1 MKAEQLD
8 NAKNVQALPEL
19 WQSLPNVPG
28 VYLMKASD
36 GTVIYVGKAI
46 RLRTRVRSYFGE
58 AGKPK
63 LTVGS
68 REKSTSALTS
78 QMMRYVTEVDYI
90 VTETEVEALILENN
104 LIKAHQPRYNVK
116 LKDDKRYPYLRVTV
130 NEPFPRIHITRKAEN
145 DGTRYFG
152 PFVHVRSTR
161 QTLKQLT
168 KLFPIRTCTLP
179 LAEVGNRYRVCLDYH
194 IGRCPGPCA
203 DKIDVPDYNEIVQKV
218 CQFLSG
224 NTDAVVKELTEQMQA
239 AAEALDF
246 ETAAKYRDTLKDVQ
260 QAITTQNMDSVSAA
274 DEDVIGIAAR
284 TDVAC
289 VQLLRVRDGKLLERE
304 HYYLNDAD
312 PESLAT
318 ALSAFISQYYQNAVF
333 VPKTV
338 VLPMPIESMELI
350 ENWLSEKQGN
360 RVGLHV
366 PRAGRLRKLQIL
378 ATKNAEILLTQ
389 REQNVVYSSGVEP
402 ALVELQELLGLKHPL
417 RRIEAYDISNLGDR
431 FAVGSMVVLED
442 GKPASDEYRRFKIR
456 LVKGQND
463 FAMMQEIITRRFR
476 RALADDEKFN
486 TLPDLML
493 IDGGKGQLSAAQ
505 AAMNFCRSLQGKTC
519 YSKVASSQLRDIPLI
534 ALAKRIEE
542 IFVPG
547 KSEPIVL
554 REDNPTLHMIQRLRD
569 EAHRFA
575 VTYHRRLRQ
584 KSLSASVLDE
594 IPNLGPKRKQALLQ
608 HFGSIEA
615 IREASLDGLLSVK
628 GIPRSVA
635 ENIRKHL

>member
-1 MKAEQLD
+1 MNTEQRD
-8 NAKNVQALPEL
+8 NATPEL
-19 WQSLPNVPG
+19 WQSLPNAPG

-36 GTVIYVGKAI
+36 GSVIYVGKAI
-46 RLRTRVRSYFGE
+46 RLRSRVRSYFGE
-58 AGKPK
+58 ARKPK
-63 LTVGS
+63 LAVNS
-68 REKSTSALTS
+68 RDKSTSALAS
-78 QMMRYVTEVDYI
+78 QMMRYVTEIDYI

-116 LKDDKRYPYLRVTV
+116 LKDDKRYPYLRVTT

-161 QTLKQLT
+161 QVLKELT
-168 KLFPIRTCTLP
+168 KFFPIRTCTLP
-179 LAEVGNRYRVCLDYH
+179 LTETGNTYRVCLDYH

-203 DKIDVPDYNEIVQKV
+203 DKMGVTDYDEIVQKV

-224 NTDAVVKELTEQMQA
+224 NTDAVVKELTEQMEA
-239 AAEALDF
+239 AAAALDF

-260 QAITTQNMDSVSAA
+260 QAITTQHMDSVSGA

-284 TDVAC
+284 TDIAC

-312 PESLAT
+312 PGSLAT
-318 ALSAFISQYYQNAVF
+318 ALNAFISQYYQNAVF

-338 VLPMPIESMELI
+338 VLPMQIESVEVI
-350 ENWLSEKQGN
+350 ENWLSDKRGS

-366 PRAGRLRKLQIL
+366 PRAGRLRKLQTL
-378 ATKNAEILLTQ
+378 ASKNAEILLTQ

-402 ALVELQELLGLKHPL
+402 ALVELQELLELKHPL

-442 GKPASDEYRRFKIR
+442 GKPASSAYRRFKIR
-456 LVKGQND
+456 SVEGQND
-463 FAMMQEIITRRFR
+463 FAMMQEVITRRFR
-476 RALADDEKFN
+476 RAIADDEKFN
-486 TLPDLML
+486 KLPDLML

-505 AAMNFCRSLQGKTC
+505 AAMKAF
-519 YSKVASSQLRDIPLI
+519 ASSHLPDIPMI

-575 VTYHRRLRQ
+575 ITYHRRLRQ

-594 IPNLGPKRKQALLQ
+594 IPNVGPRRKQALLQ

-615 IREASLDGLLSVK
+615 IREASLDTLLSVK

>member
-1 MKAEQLD
+1 MRAEQLG
-8 NAKNVQALPEL
+8 NTAPEL
-19 WQSLPNVPG
+19 WQSLPNVSG

-36 GTVIYVGKAI
+36 GTIIYVGKAV

-58 AGKPK
+58 
-63 LTVGS
+63 
-68 REKSTSALTS
+68 KSAHALTS
-78 QMMRYVTEVDYI
+78 QMIRYVTEIDYI

-116 LKDDKRYPYLRVTV
+116 LKDDKRYPYLCVTL

-145 DGTRYFG
+145 DGARYFG
-152 PFVHVRSTR
+152 PYVHVGSTR
-161 QTLKQLT
+161 QILKQLT

-179 LAEVGNRYRVCLDYH
+179 LTERGNKYRVCLDYH
-194 IGRCPGPCA
+194 IGRCAGPCA
-203 DKIDVPDYNEIVQKV
+203 NKIDVRDYNEIVRKV

-224 NTDAVVKELTEQMQA
+224 NTDAVVKELTAQMEA
-239 AAEALDF
+239 AAEVLDF
-246 ETAAKYRDTLKDVQ
+246 EMAAKYRDTLKNVQ
-260 QAITTQNMDSVSAA
+260 QAITTQSLDSVSAA

-284 TDVAC
+284 TDIAC

-312 PESLAT
+312 PKSLAT
-318 ALSAFISQYYQNAVF
+318 ALGAFVSQYYQNAVF
-333 VPKTV
+333 VPKTI
-338 VLPMPIESMELI
+338 VLPMPVEGVTLI
-350 ENWLSEKQGN
+350 EDWLSEKRGN
-360 RVGLHV
+360 RVSLRV
-366 PRAGRLRKLQIL
+366 PRAGRLRKLQAL
-378 ATKNAEILLTQ
+378 ASKNAEILLTQ
-389 REQNVVYSSGVEP
+389 REQNVVYSSGVDP
-402 ALVELQELLGLKHPL
+402 ALVELQELLGLAQPL

-442 GKPASDEYRRFKIR
+442 GKPASAEYRRFKIR
-456 LVKGQND
+456 TVVGQND
-463 FAMMQEIITRRFR
+463 FAMMQEVITRRFR
-476 RALADDEKFN
+476 RAIANDEKFN
-486 TLPDLML
+486 KLPDLIL

-505 AAMNFCRSLQGKTC
+505 EALKTFA
-519 YSKVASSQLRDIPLI
+519 ASSLPGIPMI

-547 KSEPIVL
+547 QSESIVL
-554 REDNPTLHMIQRLRD
+554 RKDNPTLHTIQRLRD

-575 VTYHRRLRQ
+575 ITYHRRLRQ

-594 IPNLGPKRKQALLQ
+594 IPNLGPKRKQALLK

-628 GIPRSVA
+628 GIPRNVA

>member
-1 MKAEQLD
+1 MKTEQHD
-8 NAKNVQALPEL
+8 NATPEL
-19 WQSLPNVPG
+19 WQSLPNAPG

-36 GTVIYVGKAI
+36 GAVIYVGKAI
-46 RLRTRVRSYFGE
+46 RLRTRVRSYFGD

-63 LTVGS
+63 LAVGS
-68 REKSTSALTS
+68 REKSAHALTA
-78 QMMRYVTEVDYI
+78 QLMRYVTEIDYI

-161 QTLKQLT
+161 QILKQLT

-179 LAEVGNRYRVCLDYH
+179 LAEAGNKYRVCLDYH

-203 DKIDVPDYNEIVQKV
+203 DKIDVPDYDEIVRKV

-338 VLPMPIESMELI
+338 VLPMPIASMELI
-350 ENWLSEKQGN
+350 ENWLSEKRGN

-389 REQNVVYSSGVEP
+389 REQNVGTGLPSPYNGVEP

-442 GKPASDEYRRFKIR
+442 GKPASSEYRRFKIR
-456 LVKGQND
+456 SVKGQND
-463 FAMMQEIITRRFR
+463 FAMMQEVITRRFR
-476 RALADDEKFN
+476 RALANDEKFN

-505 AAMNFCRSLQGKTC
+505 AAMKIF
-519 YSKVASSQLRDIPLI
+519 ASSQLPDIPLI

-542 IFVPG
+542 IFLPS

-584 KSLSASVLDE
+584 KSLSVSVLDE

>member
-1 MKAEQLD
+1 MKTERRDTAT
-8 NAKNVQALPEL
+8 AGL
-19 WQSLPNVPG
+19 WQSLPDAPG

-58 AGKPK
+58 TRKPK
-63 LTVGS
+63 LAVNS
-68 REKSTSALTS
+68 RDKSTSALAS
-78 QMMRYVTEVDYI
+78 QMVRYVTEIDYI

-116 LKDDKRYPYLRVTV
+116 LKDDKRYPYLRVTTH
-130 NEPFPRIHITRKAEN
+130 EAFPRIHITRKAEN

-161 QTLKQLT
+161 QVLKELT
-168 KLFPIRTCTLP
+168 KFFPIRTCTLP
-179 LAEVGNRYRVCLDYH
+179 LKETGNTYRVCLDYH

-203 DKIDVPDYNEIVQKV
+203 DKMNVADYDEIVQKV
-218 CQFLSG
+218 CQFLGG
-224 NTDAVVKELTEQMQA
+224 NTDAVVKELTEQMEA

-246 ETAAKYRDTLKDVQ
+246 ESAAKYRDTLKDVQ

-284 TDVAC
+284 TEIAC

-304 HYYLNDAD
+304 HYYLNDVD
-312 PESLAT
+312 PASLAT

-338 VLPMPIESMELI
+338 VLPMPIESVEVI
-350 ENWLSEKQGN
+350 ENWLSDKRGN

-366 PRAGRLRKLQIL
+366 PRGGRLRKLQTL
-378 ATKNAEILLTQ
+378 ASKNAEILLTQ

-402 ALVELQELLGLKHPL
+402 ALVELQELLVLKHPL

-442 GKPASDEYRRFKIR
+442 GKPASSEYRRFKIR
-456 LVKGQND
+456 SVEGQND
-463 FAMMQEIITRRFR
+463 FAMMREVITRRFR

-486 TLPDLML
+486 KLPDLML

-505 AAMNFCRSLQGKTC
+505 AAMKAF
-519 YSKVASSQLRDIPLI
+519 ASSHFPDIPMI

-542 IFVPG
+542 IFMPE

-594 IPNLGPKRKQALLQ
+594 IPNVGPRRKQALLQ

-615 IREASLDGLLSVK
+615 IREASLDRLLSVK

>member
-1 MKAEQLD
+1 MKAEQLG
-8 NAKNVQALPEL
+8 NVENLQATPEL
-19 WQSLPNVPG
+19 WQSLPNVSG

-36 GTVIYVGKAI
+36 GTVMYVGKAI
-46 RLRTRVRSYFGE
+46 RLRTRVRSYF
-58 AGKPK
+58 
-63 LTVGS
+63 
-68 REKSTSALTS
+68 REKSAHALTS
-78 QMMRYVTEVDYI
+78 QMMRYVTEIDYI

-116 LKDDKRYPYLRVTV
+116 LKDDKRYPYLCVTT
-130 NEPFPRIHITRKAEN
+130 NEPFPCIHITRKAEN
-145 DGTRYFG
+145 DGARYFG

-161 QTLKQLT
+161 QVLKQLT

-179 LAEVGNRYRVCLDYH
+179 LTETENRYRVCLDYH

-203 DKIDVPDYNEIVQKV
+203 DKIDIRDYGDIVQKV

-284 TDVAC
+284 TDIAC

-312 PESLAT
+312 PESLAIG
-318 ALSAFISQYYQNAVF
+318 LSAFISQYYQNAVF

-350 ENWLSEKQGN
+350 ENWLSEKRGS

-366 PRAGRLRKLQIL
+366 PRAGRLRKLQTL
-378 ATKNAEILLTQ
+378 AAKNAEILLTQ

-402 ALVELQELLGLKHPL
+402 ALVELQELLELKHPL

-442 GKPASDEYRRFKIR
+442 GKPASGEYRRFKIR
-456 LVKGQND
+456 AVEGQND
-463 FAMMQEIITRRFR
+463 FAMMQEVITRRFR

-486 TLPDLML
+486 KLPDLML

-505 AAMNFCRSLQGKTC
+505 AAMKTF
-519 YSKVASSQLRDIPLI
+519 ASSHLPDIPMI

-547 KSEPIVL
+547 KSDSIVL

-575 VTYHRRLRQ
+575 ITYHRRLRQ
-584 KSLSASVLDE
+584 KSLSESVLDE
-594 IPNLGPKRKQALLQ
+594 IPSLGPKRKQVLLQ

-615 IREASLDGLLSVK
+615 IREASLDELLSVN

>member
-8 NAKNVQALPEL
+8 NATPEL

-46 RLRTRVRSYFGE
+46 RLRSRVRSYF
-58 AGKPK
+58 
-63 LTVGS
+63 
-68 REKSTSALTS
+68 RDKSTSGLTS
-78 QMMRYVTEVDYI
+78 QMVRYITEVDYI

-116 LKDDKRYPYLRVTV
+116 LKDDKRYPYLRVTT

-161 QTLKQLT
+161 QVLKQLT
-168 KLFPIRTCTLP
+168 KFFPIRTCTLP
-179 LAEVGNRYRVCLDYH
+179 LTETENKYRVCLDYH

-203 DKIDVPDYNEIVQKV
+203 DKISVTDYDEIVRKV

-224 NTDAVVKELTEQMQA
+224 NTDAVVKELTEQMEA

-284 TDVAC
+284 TDIAC

-338 VLPMPIESMELI
+338 VLPIPIQSVELI
-350 ENWLSEKQGN
+350 ESWLSEKRGS
-360 RVGLHV
+360 RVGLLM
-366 PRAGRLRKLQIL
+366 PRAGRLRKLQTL
-378 ATKNAEILLTQ
+378 ASKNAEILLTQ

-402 ALVELQELLGLKHPL
+402 ALVELQELLDLKHPL

-442 GKPASDEYRRFKIR
+442 GKPASSEYRRFKIQS
-456 LVKGQND
+456 VEGQND
-463 FAMMQEIITRRFR
+463 FAMMQEVITRRFR

-486 TLPDLML
+486 KLPDLML

-505 AAMNFCRSLQGKTC
+505 AAM
-519 YSKVASSQLRDIPLI
+519 KVFATSDLPDIPMI

-542 IFVPG
+542 IFVPS

-575 VTYHRRLRQ
+575 ITYHRRIRQ

-594 IPNLGPKRKQALLQ
+594 IPNVGPRRKQALLQ

>member
-1 MKAEQLD
+1 MKTERQD
-8 NAKNVQALPEL
+8 NATPEL
-19 WQSLPNVPG
+19 WQSLPNMPG
-28 VYLMKASD
+28 VYLMKTSD
-36 GTVIYVGKAI
+36 GTVIYVGKAN
-46 RLRTRVRSYFGE
+46 RLRTRVRSYF
-58 AGKPK
+58 
-63 LTVGS
+63 
-68 REKSTSALTS
+68 REKSAHALTT

-116 LKDDKRYPYLRVTV
+116 LKDDKRYPYLRVTT
-130 NEPFPRIHITRKAEN
+130 NEPFPRIHITRKAES

-161 QTLKQLT
+161 QVLKQLT
-168 KLFPIRTCTLP
+168 KFFPIRTCTLP
-179 LAEVGNRYRVCLDYH
+179 LAEIENKYRVCLDYH

-203 DKIDVPDYNEIVQKV
+203 DKISVAAYDEIVRKV

-224 NTDAVVKELTEQMQA
+224 NTGAVVKELTEQMEA

-274 DEDVIGIAAR
+274 DEDVIGIAVR
-284 TDVAC
+284 TDIAC

-304 HYYLNDAD
+304 HYYLNDAN

-338 VLPMPIESMELI
+338 VLPMPIESVELI
-350 ENWLSEKQGN
+350 EHWLSEKRGS

-366 PRAGRLRKLQIL
+366 PRAGRLRKLQTL
-378 ATKNAEILLTQ
+378 ASKNAEILLTQ

-402 ALVELQELLGLKHPL
+402 ALVELQELLDLKHPL

-431 FAVGSMVVLED
+431 FAVGSMVVLAD
-442 GKPASDEYRRFKIR
+442 GKPASSEYRRFKIR
-456 LVKGQND
+456 SVEGQND
-463 FAMMQEIITRRFR
+463 FAMMQEVITRRFR
-476 RALADDEKFN
+476 RAIADDAKFN
-486 TLPDLML
+486 KLPDLML
-493 IDGGKGQLSAAQ
+493 IDGGKGQLGAAQ
-505 AAMNFCRSLQGKTC
+505 AAMKAFATSHLP
-519 YSKVASSQLRDIPLI
+519 DIPMI
-534 ALAKRIEE
+534 ALAKRVEE

-575 VTYHRRLRQ
+575 ITYHRRLRQ

-594 IPNLGPKRKQALLQ
+594 IPNVGPKRKQALLQ

-615 IREASLDGLLSVK
+615 IRAASLDGLLSVK

>member
-1 MKAEQLD
+1 MKTEQHD
-8 NAKNVQALPEL
+8 TAIPEL
-19 WQSLPNVPG
+19 WQALPNAPG

-36 GTVIYVGKAI
+36 GTVIYVGKAN
-46 RLRTRVRSYFGE
+46 RLRTRVRSYFGD

-63 LTVGS
+63 LAVGS
-68 REKSTSALTS
+68 REQSAHALTS
-78 QMMRYVTEVDYI
+78 QLMRYVTDIDYI

-161 QTLKQLT
+161 QILKQLT

-203 DKIDVPDYNEIVQKV
+203 DKIDASDYNEIVRKV

-246 ETAAKYRDTLKDVQ
+246 EMAAKYRDTLKDVQ
-260 QAITTQNMDSVSAA
+260 QAITTQNMDSVSTA

-284 TDVAC
+284 TDIAC

-312 PESLAT
+312 PESLDA

-338 VLPMPIESMELI
+338 VLPMPIASMELI

-402 ALVELQELLGLKHPL
+402 ALVELQELIGLKHPL

-442 GKPASDEYRRFKIR
+442 GKPASGEYRRFKIR
-456 LVKGQND
+456 SVKGQND
-463 FAMMQEIITRRFR
+463 FAMMQEVITRRFR
-476 RALADDEKFN
+476 RALANDEKFN
-486 TLPDLML
+486 TLPDLIL

-505 AAMNFCRSLQGKTC
+505 AAMKTF
-519 YSKVASSQLRDIPLI
+519 ASSRLPDIPLI

-542 IFVPG
+542 IFVPD
-547 KSEPIVL
+547 KPEPIVL

-575 VTYHRRLRQ
+575 VTYHRQLRQ

-594 IPNLGPKRKQALLQ
+594 IPNLGPKRKQVLLQ
-608 HFGSIEA
+608 HFGSIKA

-635 ENIRKHL
+635 EHIRKHL

>member
-1 MKAEQLD
+1 MKSEEHE
-8 NAKNVQALPEL
+8 NARKAQAPPEL

-63 LTVGS
+63 LAVGS

-90 VTETEVEALILENN
+90 VTETEVEALLLENN

-152 PFVHVRSTR
+152 PFVHARSTR
-161 QTLKQLT
+161 QMLKQLT

-179 LAEVGNRYRVCLDYH
+179 LAEVGNKYRVCLDYH

-203 DKIDVPDYNEIVQKV
+203 DKIDVPDYDEIAQKV

-239 AAEALDF
+239 AADALDF

-274 DEDVIGIAAR
+274 DEDVIGIAVRA
-284 TDVAC
+284 DVAC

-312 PESLAT
+312 PESLTT

-338 VLPMPIESMELI
+338 VLPMQIESMELI

-366 PRAGRLRKLQIL
+366 PKAGRLRKLQIL

-442 GKPASDEYRRFKIR
+442 GKPASGEYRQFKIR
-456 LVKGQND
+456 AVEGQND

-476 RALADDEKFN
+476 RALADDEKFKK
-486 TLPDLML
+486 LPDLML

-519 YSKVASSQLRDIPLI
+519 YSKVASSQLPDIPLI

-594 IPNLGPKRKQALLQ
+594 IPNVGPRRKQALLQ

>member
-1 MKAEQLD
+1 MKAEQRD
-8 NAKNVQALPEL
+8 NTTPEL

-36 GTVIYVGKAI
+36 GTVIYVGKAN
-46 RLRTRVRSYFGE
+46 RLRTRVRSYF
-58 AGKPK
+58 
-63 LTVGS
+63 
-68 REKSTSALTS
+68 REKSAHALTS
-78 QMMRYVTEVDYI
+78 QMIRYVAEIDYI

-116 LKDDKRYPYLRVTV
+116 LKDDKRYPYLRVTT
-130 NEPFPRIHITRKAEN
+130 NEPFPRIHITRTAEN

-161 QTLKQLT
+161 QVLKQLT
-168 KLFPIRTCTLP
+168 KFFPIRTCTLP
-179 LAEVGNRYRVCLDYH
+179 LTKIGNRHRVCLDYH

-203 DKIDVPDYNEIVQKV
+203 DKIDTADYDDIVRKV

-224 NTDAVVKELTEQMQA
+224 NTDAVVKELMEQMQA

-246 ETAAKYRDTLKDVQ
+246 ETAAKHRDMLKDVQ
-260 QAITTQNMDSVSAA
+260 QAITTQNIDSVSAA

-284 TDVAC
+284 TDIAC

-312 PESLAT
+312 PASLAT
-318 ALSAFISQYYQNAVF
+318 ALGAFISQYYQNAVF
-333 VPKTV
+333 VPKTI
-338 VLPMPIESMELI
+338 VLPIQIESVELI
-350 ENWLSEKQGN
+350 ENWLSEKRGS
-360 RVGLHV
+360 RVGLHM

-378 ATKNAEILLTQ
+378 ASKNAEILLTQ

-442 GKPASDEYRRFKIR
+442 GKPSSSEYRRFRIR
-456 LVKGQND
+456 TVEGQND
-463 FAMMQEIITRRFR
+463 FAMMQEVIVRRFR
-476 RALADDEKFN
+476 RALDDDEKFN
-486 TLPDLML
+486 KLPDLML

-505 AAMNFCRSLQGKTC
+505 VAMRTF
-519 YSKVASSQLRDIPLI
+519 ASSQLPDIPMI

-554 REDNPTLHMIQRLRD
+554 REDNPTLHTIQRLRD

-584 KSLSASVLDE
+584 KSLSESVLDE
-594 IPNLGPKRKQALLQ
+594 IPNIGPKRKQALLQ
-608 HFGSIEA
+608 HFGSIDA
-615 IREASLDGLLSVK
+615 IRESSLDGLLSVE

>member
-1 MKAEQLD
+1 MNTEQRD
-8 NAKNVQALPEL
+8 NTTPEL

-36 GTVIYVGKAI
+36 GSVIYVGKAN
-46 RLRTRVRSYFGE
+46 RLRTRVRSYF
-58 AGKPK
+58 
-63 LTVGS
+63 
-68 REKSTSALTS
+68 RDKSVHALTS

-116 LKDDKRYPYLRVTV
+116 LKDDKRYPYLRVTT

-145 DGTRYFG
+145 DSTRYFG

-161 QTLKQLT
+161 QVVKQLT
-168 KLFPIRTCTLP
+168 KFFPIRTCTLP
-179 LAEVGNRYRVCLDYH
+179 LTETENKYRVCLDYH

-203 DKIDVPDYNEIVQKV
+203 DKISVADYDEIVRKV

-224 NTDAVVKELTEQMQA
+224 NTDAVVKELTEQMEA

-284 TDVAC
+284 TDIAC

-338 VLPMPIESMELI
+338 VLPIPIESVELI
-350 ENWLSEKQGN
+350 ENWLSEKRGS
-360 RVGLHV
+360 RVGFHV
-366 PRAGRLRKLQIL
+366 PRAGRLRKLQTL
-378 ATKNAEILLTQ
+378 ASKNAEILLTQ
-389 REQNVVYSSGVEP
+389 REQNVVYSGGVEP
-402 ALVELQELLGLKHPL
+402 ALVELQELLELKHPL

-442 GKPASDEYRRFKIR
+442 GKPASSEYRRFKIR
-456 LVKGQND
+456 SVEGQND
-463 FAMMQEIITRRFR
+463 YAMMQEVITRRFR
-476 RALADDEKFN
+476 RAIADDEKFN
-486 TLPDLML
+486 KLPDLML
-493 IDGGKGQLSAAQ
+493 IDGGKGQLGAAQ
-505 AAMNFCRSLQGKTC
+505 AAMKPFATSRLP
-519 YSKVASSQLRDIPLI
+519 DIPMI

-575 VTYHRRLRQ
+575 ITYHRRLRQ

-594 IPNLGPKRKQALLQ
+594 IPNLGPKRKQALLR

-615 IREASLDGLLSVK
+615 IRAASLDGLLSVK

>member
-1 MKAEQLD
+1 MKAEQND
-8 NAKNVQALPEL
+8 NTTPEL

-36 GTVIYVGKAI
+36 GTVLYVGKAI
-46 RLRTRVRSYFGE
+46 RLRTRVRSYF
-58 AGKPK
+58 
-63 LTVGS
+63 
-68 REKSTSALTS
+68 REQSAHALTS
-78 QMMRYVTEVDYI
+78 QMIRYVTDIDYI
-90 VTETEVEALILENN
+90 ATETEVEALILENN

-116 LKDDKRYPYLRVTV
+116 LKDDKRYPYLRVTT

-161 QTLKQLT
+161 QVLKQLT
-168 KLFPIRTCTLP
+168 KFFPIRTCTLP
-179 LAEVGNRYRVCLDYH
+179 LKEIGNRYRVCLDYH

-203 DKIDVPDYNEIVQKV
+203 DKIDIADYDEIVRKV

-224 NTDAVVKELTEQMQA
+224 RTDAVVKELTEQMQA
-239 AAEALDF
+239 AAAALDF
-246 ETAAKYRDTLKDVQ
+246 EAAAKYRDTLKDVQ
-260 QAITTQNMDSVSAA
+260 QAITTQHMDSVSAA

-284 TDVAC
+284 TDIAC

-318 ALSAFISQYYQNAVF
+318 ALSAFISQYYQNAAF
-333 VPKTV
+333 VPKTI
-338 VLPMPIESMELI
+338 VLPMQIESIELL
-350 ENWLSEKQGN
+350 ENWLSEKRGS

-378 ATKNAEILLTQ
+378 ASKNAEILLTQ
-389 REQNVVYSSGVEP
+389 REQHVVYSSGVEP
-402 ALVELQELLGLKHPL
+402 ALVELQELLGLKYPL

-442 GKPASDEYRRFKIR
+442 GKPASGEYRRFR
-456 LVKGQND
+456 VRSVEGQND
-463 FAMMQEIITRRFR
+463 FAMMQEVITRRFR

-486 TLPDLML
+486 KLPDLML
-493 IDGGKGQLSAAQ
+493 IDGGKGQLSSAQ
-505 AAMNFCRSLQGKTC
+505 AAMKTF
-519 YSKVASSQLRDIPLI
+519 ASSRLPDIPMV

-542 IFVPG
+542 IFIPG

-594 IPNLGPKRKQALLQ
+594 IPNVGPKRKQALLQ
-608 HFGSIEA
+608 HFGSVDA

>member
-1 MKAEQLD
+1 MAGEQLG
-8 NAKNVQALPEL
+8 NVENPHATSEL

-63 LTVGS
+63 LAVGS
-68 REKSTSALTS
+68 REKSAHALTS
-78 QMMRYVTEVDYI
+78 QMMRYVTEIDYI

-116 LKDDKRYPYLRVTV
+116 LKDDKRYPYLCVTV

-145 DGTRYFG
+145 DGARYFG

-161 QTLKQLT
+161 QVLKQLT

-179 LAEVGNRYRVCLDYH
+179 LTETENRYRVCLDYH

-203 DKIDVPDYNEIVQKV
+203 DKMSVPDYDEIVQKV

-260 QAITTQNMDSVSAA
+260 QAITTQNMDSVSAS

-284 TDVAC
+284 TDIAC

-312 PESLAT
+312 PESLAM

-350 ENWLSEKQGN
+350 ENWLSEKRGS
-360 RVGLHV
+360 RVGFHV
-366 PRAGRLRKLQIL
+366 PRAGRLRKLQTL
-378 ATKNAEILLTQ
+378 ASKNAEILLTQ

-442 GKPASDEYRRFKIR
+442 GKPASGEYRRFKIR
-456 LVKGQND
+456 SVEGQND
-463 FAMMQEIITRRFR
+463 FAMMQEVITRRFR

-486 TLPDLML
+486 KLPDLML

-519 YSKVASSQLRDIPLI
+519 YSKVASSHLPDIPMI

-547 KSEPIVL
+547 KSDSIVL

-575 VTYHRRLRQ
+575 ITYHRQLRQ
-584 KSLSASVLDE
+584 KSLSESVLDE
-594 IPNLGPKRKQALLQ
+594 IPNLGPKRKQALLR

>member
-1 MKAEQLD
+1 MKSEERE
-8 NAKNVQALPEL
+8 NTRKTQALPEL

-36 GTVIYVGKAI
+36 GSVIYVGKAN
-46 RLRTRVRSYFGE
+46 RLRTRVRSYF
-58 AGKPK
+58 
-63 LTVGS
+63 
-68 REKSTSALTS
+68 RDKSAHALTS
-78 QMMRYVTEVDYI
+78 QMMRYVTEIDYI
-90 VTETEVEALILENN
+90 ATETEVEALILENN

-116 LKDDKRYPYLRVTV
+116 LKDDKRYPYLRVTT
-130 NEPFPRIHITRKAEN
+130 NEPFPRIHITRTAEN

-161 QTLKQLT
+161 QVLKQLT
-168 KLFPIRTCTLP
+168 KFFPIRTCTLP
-179 LAEVGNRYRVCLDYH
+179 LTKTGNRHRVCLDYH

-203 DKIDVPDYNEIVQKV
+203 DKIDTADYDDIVRKV

-224 NTDAVVKELTEQMQA
+224 NTDAVVKELTQQMQA

-246 ETAAKYRDTLKDVQ
+246 ETAAKHRDTLKDVQ
-260 QAITTQNMDSVSAA
+260 QAITTQNIDSVSAA

-284 TDVAC
+284 TDIAC

-318 ALSAFISQYYQNAVF
+318 AVSAFISQYYQNAVF
-333 VPKTV
+333 VPKTI
-338 VLPMPIESMELI
+338 VLPMQIESVELI
-350 ENWLSEKQGN
+350 EKWLSEKRGS
-360 RVGLHV
+360 RVGVLM
-366 PRAGRLRKLQIL
+366 PKAGRLRKLQIL
-378 ATKNAEILLTQ
+378 ASKNAEILLTQ

-402 ALVELQELLGLKHPL
+402 ALVELQELLELKHPL

-442 GKPASDEYRRFKIR
+442 GKPASSEYRRFRIKS
-456 LVKGQND
+456 VDGQND
-463 FAMMQEIITRRFR
+463 FAMMQEVITRRFQ
-476 RALADDEKFN
+476 RAIADDEKFN
-486 TLPDLML
+486 KLPDLML

-505 AAMNFCRSLQGKTC
+505 AAMKTF
-519 YSKVASSQLRDIPLI
+519 ASSQLPDIPMI

-584 KSLSASVLDE
+584 KSLSESVLDE
-594 IPNLGPKRKQALLQ
+594 IPNVGPKRKQALLQ
-608 HFGSIEA
+608 HFGSIDA

>member
-1 MKAEQLD
+1 MKAEQPD
-8 NAKNVQALPEL
+8 TVENPQTTPEL
-19 WQSLPNVPG
+19 WQSLPNAPG

-46 RLRTRVRSYFGE
+46 RLRTRVRSYF
-58 AGKPK
+58 
-63 LTVGS
+63 
-68 REKSTSALTS
+68 REKSAHALTS
-78 QMMRYVTEVDYI
+78 QMMRYVTEIDYI

-116 LKDDKRYPYLRVTV
+116 LKDDKRYPYLCVTV

-145 DGTRYFG
+145 DGARYFG

-161 QTLKQLT
+161 QVLKQLT

-179 LAEVGNRYRVCLDYH
+179 LTETENRYRVCLDYH

-203 DKIDVPDYNEIVQKV
+203 DKIDAPDYDKIVQKV

-284 TDVAC
+284 TDIAC

-312 PESLAT
+312 PESLVT
-318 ALSAFISQYYQNAVF
+318 GLSAFISQYYQNAVF

-338 VLPMPIESMELI
+338 VLPMPIASMELI
-350 ENWLSEKQGN
+350 EEWLSEKRGN

-366 PRAGRLRKLQIL
+366 PRAGRLRKLQTL
-378 ATKNAEILLTQ
+378 ASKNAEILLTQ

-442 GKPASDEYRRFKIR
+442 GKPASGEYRRFKIR
-456 LVKGQND
+456 SVEGQND
-463 FAMMQEIITRRFR
+463 FAMMQEVITRRFR

-486 TLPDLML
+486 KLPDLML

-505 AAMNFCRSLQGKTC
+505 AAMKTF
-519 YSKVASSQLRDIPLI
+519 ASSHLPDIPMI

-542 IFVPG
+542 IFVLG
-547 KSEPIVL
+547 KSDSIVL

-584 KSLSASVLDE
+584 KSLSESVLDE
-594 IPNLGPKRKQALLQ
+594 IPNLGPKRKQALLR

>member
-1 MKAEQLD
+1 MKAEQPD
-8 NAKNVQALPEL
+8 SVENPQVTPEL
-19 WQSLPNVPG
+19 WQSLPNAPG

-46 RLRTRVRSYFGE
+46 RLRTRVRSYF
-58 AGKPK
+58 
-63 LTVGS
+63 
-68 REKSTSALTS
+68 RERSAHALTS
-78 QMMRYVTEVDYI
+78 QMMRYVTEIDYI

-116 LKDDKRYPYLRVTV
+116 LKDDKRYPYLRVTT

-161 QTLKQLT
+161 QVLKQLT

-179 LAEVGNRYRVCLDYH
+179 LTETENRYRVCLDYH

-203 DKIDVPDYNEIVQKV
+203 NKIDVPNYDKIVQKV

-284 TDVAC
+284 TDIAC

-318 ALSAFISQYYQNAVF
+318 GLSAFISQYYQNAVF

-350 ENWLSEKQGN
+350 EDWLSEKQGN

-366 PRAGRLRKLQIL
+366 PRAGRLRKLQTL
-378 ATKNAEILLTQ
+378 ASKNAEILLTQ

-442 GKPASDEYRRFKIR
+442 GKPASGEYRRFKIR
-456 LVKGQND
+456 SVEGQND
-463 FAMMQEIITRRFR
+463 FAMMQEVITRRFR

-486 TLPDLML
+486 KLPDLML

-505 AAMNFCRSLQGKTC
+505 AAIKTF
-519 YSKVASSQLRDIPLI
+519 ASSHLPDIPMI

-547 KSEPIVL
+547 KSDAIVL

-584 KSLSASVLDE
+584 KSLSESVLDE
-594 IPNLGPKRKQALLQ
+594 IPNLGPKRKQALLR

>member
-1 MKAEQLD
+1 MKSEQLS
-8 NAKNVQALPEL
+8 NTTPEL
-19 WQSLPNVPG
+19 WQSLPNAPG

-36 GTVIYVGKAI
+36 GTVIYVGKAV
-46 RLRTRVRSYFGE
+46 RLRTRVRSYFSVQLANRKL
-58 AGKPK
+58 AGKS
-63 LTVGS
+63 G
-68 REKSTSALTS
+68 EKSTHALTS

-116 LKDDKRYPYLRVTV
+116 LKDDKRYPYLCVTV
-130 NEPFPRIHITRKAEN
+130 NEPFPRIHITRKVEN
-145 DGTRYFG
+145 DGARYFG
-152 PFVHVRSTR
+152 PYVHVRSTR
-161 QTLKQLT
+161 QILKQLT

-179 LAEVGNRYRVCLDYH
+179 LREKGNKYRVCLDYH

-203 DKIDVPDYNEIVQKV
+203 DKIDVRDYDGIVRKV

-224 NTDAVVKELTEQMQA
+224 NTDAVVKELTAQMEA

-260 QAITTQNMDSVSAA
+260 QAITTQSLDSVSAA

-284 TDVAC
+284 SDIAC

-312 PESLAT
+312 PKSLAT

-338 VLPMPIESMELI
+338 VLPMPIEGAELI
-350 ENWLSEKQGN
+350 EAWLSEKRGN
-360 RVGLHV
+360 RVALHV
-366 PRAGRLRKLQIL
+366 PRAGRLRKLQAL
-378 ATKNAEILLTQ
+378 ASKNAEILLTQ
-389 REQNVVYSSGVEP
+389 REQNVVYSSGIDP
-402 ALVELQELLGLKHPL
+402 ALVELQELLGLAQPL

-442 GKPASDEYRRFKIR
+442 GKPASAEYRRFKIR
-456 LVKGQND
+456 TVVGQND
-463 FAMMQEIITRRFR
+463 FAMMQEVITRRFR
-476 RALADDEKFN
+476 RAIADDPKFN
-486 TLPDLML
+486 KLPDLIM

-505 AAMNFCRSLQGKTC
+505 KAMKTFA
-519 YSKVASSQLRDIPLI
+519 ASSLPDIPMI

-547 KSEPIVL
+547 KSESIVL
-554 REDNPTLHMIQRLRD
+554 RKDNPTLHMIQRLRD

-575 VTYHRRLRQ
+575 ITYHRRLRQ
-584 KSLSASVLDE
+584 KSLSVSVLDE
-594 IPNLGPKRKQALLQ
+594 IPNLGPKRKQALLK

-615 IREASLDGLLSVK
+615 IRGASLDGLLSVK

>member
-1 MKAEQLD
+1 MKAEQSD
-8 NAKNVQALPEL
+8 HATSEL

-36 GTVIYVGKAI
+36 GTVLYVGKAI
-46 RLRTRVRSYFGE
+46 RLRARVRSYFSVQL
-58 AGKPK
+58 ANRK
-63 LTVGS
+63 LAVES
-68 REKSTSALTS
+68 REKFTSPLTS

-116 LKDDKRYPYLRVTV
+116 LKDDKRYPYLRVTT

-203 DKIDVPDYNEIVQKV
+203 DKIDVSDYDEIVRKV

-224 NTDAVVKELTEQMQA
+224 NTGAVVKELTEQMQA
-239 AAEALDF
+239 AAAALDF
-246 ETAAKYRDTLKDVQ
+246 ERAAKYRDTLQDVQ
-260 QAITTQNMDSVSAA
+260 QAITTQNMDSVSAE

-284 TDVAC
+284 TDIAC

-333 VPKTV
+333 VPKRV
-338 VLPMPIESMELI
+338 VLPMPIASMELI

-360 RVGLHV
+360 HRVGLHV
-366 PRAGRLRKLQIL
+366 PKAGRLRKLQIL

-389 REQNVVYSSGVEP
+389 REQNVVYSSGAEP

-442 GKPASDEYRRFKIR
+442 GKPASSEYRRFKIR
-456 LVKGQND
+456 SVKGQND
-463 FAMMQEIITRRFR
+463 FAMMQEVITRRFR
-476 RALADDEKFN
+476 RALADDAKFN

-505 AAMNFCRSLQGKTC
+505 AVMKTF
-519 YSKVASSQLRDIPLI
+519 ASSRLPDIPLI

-542 IFVPG
+542 IFVPDT
-547 KSEPIVL
+547 SEPIVL

-575 VTYHRRLRQ
+575 VTYHRQLRQ
-584 KSLSASVLDE
+584 KSLSVSVLDE

-608 HFGSIEA
+608 HFGSIKA
-615 IREASLDGLLSVK
+615 IREASLDGLLAVK

>member
-1 MKAEQLD
+1 MKSEEGE
-8 NAKNVQALPEL
+8 KTRETQAPPEL

-36 GTVIYVGKAI
+36 GSVIYVGKAI
-46 RLRTRVRSYFGE
+46 RLRTRVRSYF
-58 AGKPK
+58 K
-63 LTVGS
+63 
-68 REKSTSALTS
+68 EKSAHALTS
-78 QMMRYVTEVDYI
+78 QMMRYVTEIDYI
-90 VTETEVEALILENN
+90 ATETEVEALILENN

-116 LKDDKRYPYLRVTV
+116 LKDDKRYPYLRVTT
-130 NEPFPRIHITRKAEN
+130 NEPFPRIHITRTAKN

-161 QTLKQLT
+161 QVLKQLT
-168 KLFPIRTCTLP
+168 KFFPIRTCTLP
-179 LAEVGNRYRVCLDYH
+179 LTKTGNRYRVCLDYH

-203 DKIDVPDYNEIVQKV
+203 DKIDTADYDDIVRKV
-218 CQFLSG
+218 CQFLGG

-246 ETAAKYRDTLKDVQ
+246 ETAAKHRDTLKDVQ
-260 QAITTQNMDSVSAA
+260 QAITTQNIDSVSAA

-284 TDVAC
+284 TDIAC

-312 PESLAT
+312 PESLAM

-333 VPKTV
+333 VPKTI
-338 VLPMPIESMELI
+338 VLPMQIESVELI
-350 ENWLSEKQGN
+350 ENWLSEKRGS
-360 RVGLHV
+360 RVGLLM
-366 PRAGRLRKLQIL
+366 PKAGRLRKLQIL
-378 ATKNAEILLTQ
+378 ASKNAEILLTQ

-402 ALVELQELLGLKHPL
+402 ALVELQELLALKHPL
-417 RRIEAYDISNLGDR
+417 RRIEAYDISNLGDQ

-442 GKPASDEYRRFKIR
+442 GKPASSEYRRFRIR
-456 LVKGQND
+456 SVDGQND
-463 FAMMQEIITRRFR
+463 FAMMQEVIVRRFR

-486 TLPDLML
+486 KLPDLML
-493 IDGGKGQLSAAQ
+493 IDGGKGQLSAAKT
-505 AAMNFCRSLQGKTC
+505 AMKTFAP
-519 YSKVASSQLRDIPLI
+519 SELPDIPMI

-542 IFVPG
+542 IFVPD

-584 KSLSASVLDE
+584 KSLSESVLDE
-594 IPNLGPKRKQALLQ
+594 IPNVGPKRKQALLQ
-608 HFGSIEA
+608 HFGSIDA

>member
-8 NAKNVQALPEL
+8 NATPEL
-19 WQSLPNVPG
+19 WQYLPNVPG

-46 RLRTRVRSYFGE
+46 RLRSRVRSYF
-58 AGKPK
+58 
-63 LTVGS
+63 
-68 REKSTSALTS
+68 RDKSTSGLTS
-78 QMMRYVTEVDYI
+78 QMVRYITEVDYI

-116 LKDDKRYPYLRVTV
+116 LKDDKRYPYLRVTT

-161 QTLKQLT
+161 QVLKQLT
-168 KLFPIRTCTLP
+168 KFFPIRTCTLP
-179 LAEVGNRYRVCLDYH
+179 LTETENKYRVCLDYH
-194 IGRCPGPCA
+194 IGRCPAPCA
-203 DKIDVPDYNEIVQKV
+203 DKISVTDYDEIVRKV

-224 NTDAVVKELTEQMQA
+224 NTDAVVKELTEQMEA

-260 QAITTQNMDSVSAA
+260 QAITTQNMDSVSTA

-284 TDVAC
+284 TDIAC

-338 VLPMPIESMELI
+338 VLPIPIESVELI
-350 ENWLSEKQGN
+350 ESWLSEKRGS

-366 PRAGRLRKLQIL
+366 PRAGRLRKLQTL
-378 ATKNAEILLTQ
+378 ASKNAEILLTQ

-402 ALVELQELLGLKHPL
+402 ALVELQELLDLKHPL

-442 GKPASDEYRRFKIR
+442 GKPASSEYRRFKIQS
-456 LVKGQND
+456 VEGQND
-463 FAMMQEIITRRFR
+463 FAMMQEVITRRFR

-486 TLPDLML
+486 KLPDLML

-505 AAMNFCRSLQGKTC
+505 AAMKAFATSDLP
-519 YSKVASSQLRDIPLI
+519 DIPMI

-575 VTYHRRLRQ
+575 VTYHRRIRQ
-584 KSLSASVLDE
+584 KSLSESVLDE
-594 IPNLGPKRKQALLQ
+594 IPNVGPRRKQALLQ

>member
-1 MKAEQLD
+1 MAGEQLD
-8 NAKNVQALPEL
+8 NVENPHATSEL

-63 LTVGS
+63 LAVGS
-68 REKSTSALTS
+68 REKSTPGLTS
-78 QMMRYVTEVDYI
+78 QMMRYVTEIDYI

-116 LKDDKRYPYLRVTV
+116 LKDDKRYPYLCVTV

-145 DGTRYFG
+145 DGARYFG

-161 QTLKQLT
+161 QVLKQLT

-179 LAEVGNRYRVCLDYH
+179 LTEMENRYRVCLDYH

-203 DKIDVPDYNEIVQKV
+203 DKMSVPDYDEIVQKV

-260 QAITTQNMDSVSAA
+260 QAITTQNMDSVSAS

-284 TDVAC
+284 TDIAC

-312 PESLAT
+312 PASLAT
-318 ALSAFISQYYQNAVF
+318 GLNAFISQYYQNAVF

-338 VLPMPIESMELI
+338 VLPMQIESIELI
-350 ENWLSEKQGN
+350 ENWLSEKRGS

-366 PRAGRLRKLQIL
+366 PRAGRLRKLQTL
-378 ATKNAEILLTQ
+378 ASKNAEILLTQ

-402 ALVELQELLGLKHPL
+402 ALVELQELLELKHPL

-442 GKPASDEYRRFKIR
+442 GKPASGEYRRFKIR
-456 LVKGQND
+456 AVEGQND
-463 FAMMQEIITRRFR
+463 FAMMQEVITRRFR

-486 TLPDLML
+486 KLPDLML

-505 AAMNFCRSLQGKTC
+505 AAMKTFT
-519 YSKVASSQLRDIPLI
+519 SSHLPDIPMI

-547 KSEPIVL
+547 KSDAIVL

-575 VTYHRRLRQ
+575 ITYHRRLRQ
-584 KSLSASVLDE
+584 KSLSESVLDG
-594 IPNLGPKRKQALLQ
+594 IPNLGPKRKQALLR

>member
-1 MKAEQLD
+1 MKPEEHE
-8 NAKNVQALPEL
+8 NARKAQALSEL

-63 LTVGS
+63 HAVGS
-68 REKSTSALTS
+68 RENSAHALTS

-179 LAEVGNRYRVCLDYH
+179 LSEVGNRYRVCLDYH

-274 DEDVIGIAAR
+274 DEDVIGIAAK
-284 TDVAC
+284 TDIAC

-312 PESLAT
+312 PESLDT

-338 VLPMPIESMELI
+338 VLPMPIASMELI

-442 GKPASDEYRRFKIR
+442 GKPASGEYRRFKIR
-456 LVKGQND
+456 SVKGQND
-463 FAMMQEIITRRFR
+463 FAMMQEVITRRFR

-505 AAMNFCRSLQGKTC
+505 TAMNFCRSLQGRTC
-519 YSKVASSQLRDIPLI
+519 SSKDASSRLPDIPLI

-584 KSLSASVLDE
+584 KSLSVSVLDE

>member
-1 MKAEQLD
+1 MKTEQRD
-8 NAKNVQALPEL
+8 TATPEL
-19 WQSLPNVPG
+19 WQSLPNAPG

-46 RLRTRVRSYFGE
+46 RLRTRVRSYF
-58 AGKPK
+58 
-63 LTVGS
+63 
-68 REKSTSALTS
+68 REKSAHALTT
-78 QMMRYVTEVDYI
+78 QMMRYVTEIDYI

-116 LKDDKRYPYLRVTV
+116 LKDDKRYPYLRVTTH
-130 NEPFPRIHITRKAEN
+130 EAFPRIHITRKAEN

-161 QTLKQLT
+161 QVLKELT
-168 KLFPIRTCTLP
+168 KFFPIRTCTLP
-179 LAEVGNRYRVCLDYH
+179 LRETGNTYRVCLDYH

-203 DKIDVPDYNEIVQKV
+203 DKMNVADYDEIVQKV
-218 CQFLSG
+218 CQFLGG
-224 NTDAVVKELTEQMQA
+224 NTDAVVKELTEQMEA

-246 ETAAKYRDTLKDVQ
+246 ESAAKYRDTLKDVQ
-260 QAITTQNMDSVSAA
+260 QAITTQNIDSVSAA

-284 TDVAC
+284 TEIAC

-304 HYYLNDAD
+304 HYYLNDVD
-312 PESLAT
+312 PASLAT

-338 VLPMPIESMELI
+338 VLPMPIESVEVI
-350 ENWLSEKQGN
+350 ENWLSDKRGN

-366 PRAGRLRKLQIL
+366 PRAGRLRKLQTL
-378 ATKNAEILLTQ
+378 ASKNAEILLTQ

-402 ALVELQELLGLKHPL
+402 ALVELQELLALKHPL

-431 FAVGSMVVLED
+431 FAVGSMVVLAD
-442 GKPASDEYRRFKIR
+442 GKPASSEYRRFKIR
-456 LVKGQND
+456 SVEGQND
-463 FAMMQEIITRRFR
+463 FAMMQEVITRRFR

-486 TLPDLML
+486 KLPDLML

-505 AAMNFCRSLQGKTC
+505 AAMKAF
-519 YSKVASSQLRDIPLI
+519 ASSHLPDIPMI

-547 KSEPIVL
+547 ELGPIVL
-554 REDNPTLHMIQRLRD
+554 REDNPTLQMIQRLRD

-575 VTYHRRLRQ
+575 ITYHRRLRQ

-594 IPNLGPKRKQALLQ
+594 IPNVGPRRKQALLQ

-615 IREASLDGLLSVK
+615 IREASLDRLLSVK

>member
-1 MKAEQLD
+1 MKTEQRH
-8 NAKNVQALPEL
+8 KTTPEL

-46 RLRTRVRSYFGE
+46 RLRARVRSYFGD
-58 AGKPK
+58 KP
-63 LTVGS
+63 
-68 REKSTSALTS
+68 TSALTA
-78 QMMRYVTEVDYI
+78 QMIRYVTEVDYI

-116 LKDDKRYPYLRVTV
+116 LKDDKRYPYLRVTTD
-130 NEPFPRIHITRKAEN
+130 EPFPRIHITRKAEN

-161 QTLKQLT
+161 QVLKQLT
-168 KLFPIRTCTLP
+168 KFFPIRTCTLP
-179 LAEVGNRYRVCLDYH
+179 LKATGNRYRVCLDYH

-203 DKIDVPDYNEIVQKV
+203 DKIPVADYDEIVRKV

-224 NTDAVVKELTEQMQA
+224 NTDAVVKELTAQMEA

-284 TDVAC
+284 TDIAC

-338 VLPMPIESMELI
+338 VLPIPIESVALI
-350 ENWLSEKQGN
+350 ENWLSEKRGS
-360 RVGLHV
+360 RVGLLM
-366 PRAGRLRKLQIL
+366 PRAGRLRKLQTL
-378 ATKNAEILLTQ
+378 ASKNAEILLTQ

-402 ALVELQELLGLKHPL
+402 ALVELQELLDLKKPL

-442 GKPASDEYRRFKIR
+442 GKPASSEYRRFKIR
-456 LVKGQND
+456 SVEGQND

-486 TLPDLML
+486 KLPDLML

-505 AAMNFCRSLQGKTC
+505 AAMKTFAA
-519 YSKVASSQLRDIPLI
+519 SKLPDIPMI
-534 ALAKRIEE
+534 ALAKRVEE

-554 REDNPTLHMIQRLRD
+554 REDNPTLHTIQRLRD

-575 VTYHRRLRQ
+575 ITYHRRLRQ

-594 IPNLGPKRKQALLQ
+594 IPNVGPRRKQALLQ

-615 IREASLDGLLSVK
+615 IREASLDKLLAVK

>member
-1 MKAEQLD
+1 MKVEQRD
-8 NAKNVQALPEL
+8 NATPEL
-19 WQSLPNVPG
+19 WQSLPNESG

-36 GTVIYVGKAI
+36 GSVIYVGKAN

-58 AGKPK
+58 
-63 LTVGS
+63 
-68 REKSTSALTS
+68 RSTSGLTS

-116 LKDDKRYPYLRVTV
+116 LKDDKRYPYLRVTT

-161 QTLKQLT
+161 QVVKQLT
-168 KLFPIRTCTLP
+168 KFFPIRTCTLP
-179 LAEVGNRYRVCLDYH
+179 LTETENRYRVCLDYH

-203 DKIDVPDYNEIVQKV
+203 DKISVADYDEIVRKV

-224 NTDAVVKELTEQMQA
+224 NTDAVVKELTEQMEA

-284 TDVAC
+284 TDIAC

-338 VLPMPIESMELI
+338 VLPMPIESVELI
-350 ENWLSEKQGN
+350 ENWLSEKRGS

-366 PRAGRLRKLQIL
+366 PRAGRLRKLQTL
-378 ATKNAEILLTQ
+378 ASKNAEILLTQ

-402 ALVELQELLGLKHPL
+402 ALVELQELLDLKHPL

-442 GKPASDEYRRFKIR
+442 GKPASGEYRRFKIR
-456 LVKGQND
+456 SVEGQND
-463 FAMMQEIITRRFR
+463 FAMMQEVITRRFR
-476 RALADDEKFN
+476 RAIADDEKFN
-486 TLPDLML
+486 KLPDLML
-493 IDGGKGQLSAAQ
+493 IDGGKGQLRAAQ
-505 AAMNFCRSLQGKTC
+505 AAMKAFATSDLPD
-519 YSKVASSQLRDIPLI
+519 LPMI

-575 VTYHRRLRQ
+575 ITYHRRLRQ

-594 IPNLGPKRKQALLQ
+594 IPNLGPKRKQALLR

-615 IREASLDGLLSVK
+615 IREASLDRLLSVK

>member
-1 MKAEQLD
+1 MKSEQFG
-8 NAKNVQALPEL
+8 NTALEL

-36 GTVIYVGKAI
+36 GTVIYVGKAV
-46 RLRTRVRSYFGE
+46 RLRTRVRSYFSGQL
-58 AGKPK
+58 ANRK
-63 LTVGS
+63 LADKSG
-68 REKSTSALTS
+68 EKSPHALTS
-78 QMMRYVTEVDYI
+78 QMIRYVTEIDYI

-145 DGTRYFG
+145 DGARYFG
-152 PFVHVRSTR
+152 PYVHVRSTR
-161 QTLKQLT
+161 QILKQLT

-179 LAEVGNRYRVCLDYH
+179 LIEKGNKYRVCLDYH

-203 DKIDVPDYNEIVQKV
+203 DKIDVSGYREIVRKV
-218 CQFLSG
+218 CQFLGG
-224 NTDAVVKELTEQMQA
+224 NTDPVVKELTAQMEA

-246 ETAAKYRDTLKDVQ
+246 ETAAKYRDTLKNVQ
-260 QAITTQNMDSVSAA
+260 QAITTQSLDSVSAA

-284 TDVAC
+284 TDIAC

-312 PESLAT
+312 PKSVSI
-318 ALSAFISQYYQNAVF
+318 ALSAFIAQYYQNAVF

-338 VLPMPIESMELI
+338 VLPMPIEGTELI
-350 ENWLSEKQGN
+350 EAWLSEKRGN
-360 RVGLHV
+360 RVALHV
-366 PRAGRLRKLQIL
+366 PRAGRLRKLQAL
-378 ATKNAEILLTQ
+378 ASKNAEILLTQ
-389 REQNVVYSSGVEP
+389 REQNVVYSTGVDP
-402 ALVELQELLGLKHPL
+402 ALVELQELLGLAQPL

-442 GKPASDEYRRFKIR
+442 GKPASAEYRRFKIR
-456 LVKGQND
+456 TVVGQND
-463 FAMMQEIITRRFR
+463 FAMMQEVITRRFR
-476 RALADDEKFN
+476 RALADDAKFN
-486 TLPDLML
+486 KLPDLIL

-505 AAMNFCRSLQGKTC
+505 KAMNFCRSLQGTTC
-519 YSKVASSQLRDIPLI
+519 YSKAAASSLPDIPMI

-547 KSEPIVL
+547 KSESIIL
-554 REDNPTLHMIQRLRD
+554 RKDNPTLHTIQRLRD

-584 KSLSASVLDE
+584 KSLSVSVLDE
-594 IPNLGPKRKQALLQ
+594 IPNLGPKRKQVLLK

-615 IREASLDGLLSVK
+615 IRAASLDGLLSVK

>member
-1 MKAEQLD
+1 MKSEQCS
-8 NAKNVQALPEL
+8 NTTPEL

-36 GTVIYVGKAI
+36 GTVIYVGKAV
-46 RLRTRVRSYFGE
+46 RLRNRVRSYFSVQ
-58 AGKPK
+58 
-63 LTVGS
+63 LTNRN
-68 REKSTSALTS
+68 REKSTSTLTS
-78 QMMRYVTEVDYI
+78 QMMRYVTEIDYI

-130 NEPFPRIHITRKAEN
+130 NEPFPRIHITRRAEN
-145 DGTRYFG
+145 DGARYFG
-152 PFVHVRSTR
+152 PYVHVRSTR
-161 QTLKQLT
+161 QILKQLT

-179 LAEVGNRYRVCLDYH
+179 LTEKGNKYRVCLDYH

-203 DKIDVPDYNEIVQKV
+203 DKMDVRDYDGIVRKV

-224 NTDAVVKELTEQMQA
+224 NTDAVVKELTAQMEA

-246 ETAAKYRDTLKDVQ
+246 ETAAKYRDTLKNVQ
-260 QAITTQNMDSVSAA
+260 QAITTQSLDSVSAA

-312 PESLAT
+312 PKSLAT
-318 ALSAFISQYYQNAVF
+318 AVSAFISQYYQNAVF
-333 VPKTV
+333 VPKTI
-338 VLPMPIESMELI
+338 VLPMPIEGVELLQ
-350 ENWLSEKQGN
+350 EWLSEKRGN
-360 RVGLHV
+360 RVALHV
-366 PRAGRLRKLQIL
+366 PRAGRLRKLQAL
-378 ATKNAEILLTQ
+378 ASKNAEILLTQ
-389 REQNVVYSSGVEP
+389 HEQNVVYSSGVDP
-402 ALVELQELLGLKHPL
+402 ALVELQELLGLAQRI
-417 RRIEAYDISNLGDR
+417 RRIEAFDISNLGDR

-442 GKPASDEYRRFKIR
+442 GKPASAEYRRFKIR
-456 LVKGQND
+456 TVAGQND
-463 FAMMQEIITRRFR
+463 FAMMQEVITRRFR
-476 RALADDEKFN
+476 RAIANDEKFN
-486 TLPDLML
+486 KLPDLIL

-505 AAMNFCRSLQGKTC
+505 EAIKTF
-519 YSKVASSQLRDIPLI
+519 ATTNLPDIPMI

-547 KSEPIVL
+547 KSESIVL
-554 REDNPTLHMIQRLRD
+554 RKDNPTLHTIQRLRD

-575 VTYHRRLRQ
+575 ITYHRRLRQ
-584 KSLSASVLDE
+584 KSLSVSVLDE
-594 IPNLGPKRKQALLQ
+594 IPNLGPKRKQALLK

-628 GIPRSVA
+628 GIPRGVA

>member
-1 MKAEQLD
+1 MKTEQRD
-8 NAKNVQALPEL
+8 NAIPEL
-19 WQSLPNVPG
+19 WQSLPNAPG

-36 GTVIYVGKAI
+36 GTVIYVGKALRI
-46 RLRTRVRSYFGE
+46 RTRVRSYF
-58 AGKPK
+58 
-63 LTVGS
+63 
-68 REKSTSALTS
+68 REKSAYALTS
-78 QMMRYVTEVDYI
+78 QLMRYVTEIDYI

-116 LKDDKRYPYLRVTV
+116 LKDDKRYPYLRVTL

-152 PFVHVRSTR
+152 PFVYVRSTR

-179 LAEVGNRYRVCLDYH
+179 LVEAGNKYRVCLDYY

-203 DKIDVPDYNEIVQKV
+203 DKIDVPDYDEIVQKV

-224 NTDAVVKELTEQMQA
+224 NTGPVVKELTEQMQA

-246 ETAAKYRDTLKDVQ
+246 ERAAKYRDTLKDVQ
-260 QAITTQNMDSVSAA
+260 QAITTQNMDNVSAA
-274 DEDVIGIAAR
+274 DEDVMGIAAR

-350 ENWLSEKQGN
+350 ENWLSEKRGN

-442 GKPASDEYRRFKIR
+442 GKPASGEYRRFKIR
-456 LVKGQND
+456 SVKGQND
-463 FAMMQEIITRRFR
+463 FAMMQEVITRRFR

-486 TLPDLML
+486 TLPDLIL

-505 AAMNFCRSLQGKTC
+505 RAMKTF
-519 YSKVASSQLRDIPLI
+519 ASSQLPDIPLI

-554 REDNPTLHMIQRLRD
+554 RADNPTLQMIQRLRD

-584 KSLSASVLDE
+584 KSLSVSVLDE

-608 HFGSIEA
+608 HFGSIES
-615 IREASLDGLLSVK
+615 IREASLDSLLSVK

>member
-1 MKAEQLD
+1 MKAEQPD
-8 NAKNVQALPEL
+8 NIENPQTTSEL
-19 WQSLPNVPG
+19 WQSLPNAPG

-36 GTVIYVGKAI
+36 GAVVYVGKAI
-46 RLRTRVRSYFGE
+46 RLRTRVRSYF
-58 AGKPK
+58 
-63 LTVGS
+63 
-68 REKSTSALTS
+68 REKSAHALTA
-78 QMMRYVTEVDYI
+78 QMMRYVTEIDYI

-116 LKDDKRYPYLRVTV
+116 LKDDKRYPYLRVTTD
-130 NEPFPRIHITRKAEN
+130 EPFPRIHITRKAEN

-161 QTLKQLT
+161 QVLKQLT

-179 LAEVGNRYRVCLDYH
+179 LTETENRYRVCLDYH

-203 DKIDVPDYNEIVQKV
+203 DKIDVSDYDEIVQKV

-284 TDVAC
+284 TDIAC

-318 ALSAFISQYYQNAVF
+318 GLSAFISQYYQNAVF

-350 ENWLSEKQGN
+350 EDWLSEKRGS

-366 PRAGRLRKLQIL
+366 PRAGRLRKLQTL
-378 ATKNAEILLTQ
+378 ASKNAEILLTQ
-389 REQNVVYSSGVEP
+389 REQNVVYSSSVEP

-442 GKPASDEYRRFKIR
+442 GKPASGEYRRFKIR
-456 LVKGQND
+456 AVEGQND
-463 FAMMQEIITRRFR
+463 FAMMQEVITRRFR

-486 TLPDLML
+486 KLPDLML

-505 AAMNFCRSLQGKTC
+505 AAMKTF
-519 YSKVASSQLRDIPLI
+519 ASSQLPDIPMI

-547 KSEPIVL
+547 KSDSIVL
-554 REDNPTLHMIQRLRD
+554 REDNPTLHTIQRLRD

-575 VTYHRRLRQ
+575 VTYHRHLRQ
-584 KSLSASVLDE
+584 KSLSESVLDE
-594 IPNLGPKRKQALLQ
+594 IPNLGPKRKQALLR